1 MIWLPCY
8 ASDMSA
14 GSLHPAITVPGTQWT
29 HSHPR
34 TFAQPLPPPEI
45 LFQIPIRWTPFL
57 LVCAQECHHLREA
70 SWRPHL
76 SSLWTGFTS
85 QVVFLTPSP
94 APRECELHAL
104 LLDSSGSLGQ
114 WRDNCTPRGPSH
126 VPCPPGEGG
135 VHPGHQAAREGVRVT
150 SWRGGAGLF
159 SCTCQEVPSHA
170 WVLASGPAADLPPVN
185 DFKAAPCV
193 STALRSLAGV
203 GCGLRALLGDLSSG
217 KGVVTQII
225 QNS

>member
-8 ASDMSA
+8 ASDTFA

-45 LFQIPIRWTPFL
+45 LFQIPTGWTPFL
-57 LVCAQECHHLREA
+57 LACAQECHHLREA

-104 LLDSSGSLGQ
+104 LLASLGSLGQ
-114 WRDNCTPRGPSH
+114 RRDNSTPSSPNHAPCT
-126 VPCPPGEGG
+126 PGEGG
-135 VHPGHQAAREGVRVT
+135 AHPGHRAAREGVRAT
-150 SWRGGAGLF
+150 SWGRGSWPVRLHLPRGPG
-159 SCTCQEVPSHA
+159 CA
-170 WVLASGPAADLPPVN
+170 WVLASGPTADLPPVN
-185 DFKAAPCV
+185 DFKAAPFV
-193 STALRSLAGV
+193 STASRSLAGV
-203 GCGLRALLGDLSSG
+203 GCRLRALLGDLSSG